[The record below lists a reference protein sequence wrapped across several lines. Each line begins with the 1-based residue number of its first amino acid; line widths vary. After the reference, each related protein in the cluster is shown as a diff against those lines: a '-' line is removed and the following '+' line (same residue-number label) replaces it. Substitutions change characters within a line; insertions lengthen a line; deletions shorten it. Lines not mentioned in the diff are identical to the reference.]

1 MERLTKT
8 SDSGEAAFT
17 FDLYINC
24 LPSEAKK
31 ILNLATKLKEYEDLE
46 EQGRLIKLPCKVGDN
61 VYIVK
66 RYGVEEA
73 HIIGITEAD
82 DVKRDN
88 KIYISGAITGI
99 NNYME
104 RFNMAEEQL
113 KSQGFSVINP
123 ARVNAAL
130 PEDTT
135 TYEEYMKMSMTML
148 EMCNYIYML
157 KGWEKSPGANREYGY
172 ALASDMTII
181 WG

>member
-1 MERLTKT
+1 METKYRT
-8 SDSGEAAFT
+8 DEMAKVHSWS
-17 FDLYINC
+17 
-24 LPSEAKK
+24 SERQA
-31 ILNLATKLKEYEDLE
+31 
-46 EQGRLIKLPCKVGDN
+46 
-61 VYIVK
+61 
-66 RYGVEEA
+66 
-73 HIIGITEAD
+73 
-82 DVKRDN
+82 KRDN

-135 TYEEYMKMSMTML
+135 TYEKYMKMSMTML
-148 EMCNYIYML
+148 EMCQYIYML

-181 WG
+181 WGE

>member
-1 MERLTKT
+1 MLPGERRRMETKYRT
-8 SDSGEAAFT
+8 DEMAEVHSWS
-17 FDLYINC
+17 
-24 LPSEAKK
+24 SERQA
-31 ILNLATKLKEYEDLE
+31 
-46 EQGRLIKLPCKVGDN
+46 
-61 VYIVK
+61 
-66 RYGVEEA
+66 
-73 HIIGITEAD
+73 
-82 DVKRDN
+82 KRDN

-148 EMCNYIYML
+148 EMCQYIYML
-157 KGWEKSPGANREYGY
+157 KGWEKSLGANREYGY

-181 WG
+181 REG